1 LAKPIIDVGNGSMG
15 FGAVI
20 PRMANSAI
28 DFTHHMWV
36 HGLDGAIHCSFL
48 VARSSMCLSTKPS
61 GQSTKG
67 YAQGSDL
74 SVDRCVSYELDGDAR
89 HNEVFIQVR
98 PLWGRNTYVLR
109 LICIVV
115 YNEMCFEGVPCPPYI
130 VRRPGLQIWKL
141 ILPVYN
147 CHSWLD
153 KDSYPNRP
161 RSCLISKFAFL
172 PCVGRRADRLGHA
185 SSFDG
190 TGPLVWASPSLA
202 IGV

>member
-74 SVDRCVSYELDGDAR
+74 SVDRCVSYELDGDTR
-89 HNEVFIQVR
+89 HNKVFIQVQ
-98 PLWGRNTYVLR
+98 PPWGHNTYVLR
-109 LICIVV
+109 LICIAV
-115 YNEMCFEGVPCPPYI
+115 YHEMCFEGVSCLPYI
-130 VRRPGLQIWKL
+130 VRRLRLQI
-141 ILPVYN
+141 
-147 CHSWLD
+147 
-153 KDSYPNRP
+153 
-161 RSCLISKFAFL
+161 
-172 PCVGRRADRLGHA
+172 
-185 SSFDG
+185 
-190 TGPLVWASPSLA
+190 
-202 IGV
+202 